1 MGASLVYL
9 DEPNKNIEWETGED
23 RRATFA
29 CGEMQ
34 GWRLNMVSRAHKRSH
49 TPAYFLHQSRIK
61 APKSPKDSA
70 SNRFLTLLFS
80 YPPFALLNYVLGR
93 CSHS

>member
-34 GWRLNMVSRAHKRSH
+34 GWRLNMVSRAHQPSH
-49 TPAYFLHQSRIK
+49 TSAYSLHQSRIK
-61 APKSPKDSA
+61 ARNSPKDLT
-70 SNRFLTLLFS
+70 SNRFLTLLFLILCLHWLIV
-80 YPPFALLNYVLGR
+80 F
-93 CSHS
+93 